1 MSARL
6 RSALA
11 IVVSLAFV
19 AAACGGEITVSV
31 DDDDEVAAPTTEA
44 PAVSEPD
51 ASEPDD
57 AGAATDEAPAA
68 TEPDDAGAATD
79 EAPAA
84 TEPADEPAATDDE
97 TAATEPDDT
106 DDAPA
111 EETAAAEPD
120 EPEGPPPNIFDD
132 PRGGIFNEYQATMDR
147 GDHPFMQIDAF
158 CNAHPAAADRVA
170 TDKGIEA
177 DTIKIT
183 HIRSK
188 LEDFAEI
195 GFGTDVGDPAEMFET
210 FVTYVNEQCGG
221 IRGRMIDLHTIH
233 VEVLGDQLDELRNA
247 ACIEAIED
255 NDAVIIVN
263 SSGFQ
268 GSATL
273 CIVEEHETAF
283 VTVQPQPEEF
293 MQRGQDRLVTMTP
306 TAEEALSWLALD
318 LIARGELEGKTVGIA
333 APDTPGQFE
342 AVEAGLVN
350 VLRERGVNVAVFDK
364 IGCGGSVM
372 CADGS
377 VETVGRFRSE
387 GVDVVFNVLNVISA
401 PFFLTEMLAQG
412 FEPGDVQFYASDFNS
427 QAAEIV
433 ASKILQFG
441 TEAAATFYNG
451 ARIMDSRDVGA
462 YRLEGYEPRAFN
474 EMCNDLY
481 GAHSPSGANHESE
494 DRHDGNSRYGMVGSV
509 CTVLRIALRA
519 LYDAGDNPTRADVY
533 TTLANLGPVDTNEMI
548 PGSIRPGKTRVPDAI
563 HNLVWE
569 FPCTKPYGLPVP
581 GFEDSGGT
589 CIYPIDDYRPAPS

>member
-1 MSARL
+1 MSPRL

-11 IVVSLAFV
+11 IVISLAFV
-19 AAACGGEITVSV
+19 AAACGGEVSVSV
-31 DDDDEVAAPTTEA
+31 DDDEGTAAPTTAA

-51 ASEPDD
+51 ADEPDD
-57 AGAATDEAPAA
+57 SGEAPAPEETTTTEADDEPEATTTTEADDEPEAPAA
-68 TEPDDAGAATD
+68 AD
-79 EAPAA
+79 EADEEPEASEEETTT
-84 TEPADEPAATDDE
+84 TEPA
-97 TAATEPDDT
+97 
-106 DDAPA
+106 
-111 EETAAAEPD
+111 

-132 PRGGIFNEYQATMDR
+132 PRGGIFNEYQAAMDR
-147 GDHPFMQIDAF
+147 GDHPFMQVDAF

-195 GFGTDVGDPAEMFET
+195 GFGTDVGDPEEMFNT

-255 NDAVIIVN
+255 NDAVLIVN

-283 VTVQPQPEEF
+283 ITVQPQPEEF
-293 MQRGQDRLVTMTP
+293 MNRSGDRLITMTP
-306 TAEEALSWLALD
+306 TAEEALGWLALD
-318 LIARGELEGKTVGIA
+318 LIARGELDGKTVGIA
-333 APDTPGQFE
+333 APDTPGQYE

-350 VLRERGVNVAVFDK
+350 VLRDNGVNVAVFDK
-364 IGCGGSVM
+364 IGCGGSAVCM
-372 CADGS
+372 EGNIEAA
-377 VETVGRFRSE
+377 TRFRSE
-387 GVDVVFNVLNVISA
+387 GVDVAFNVLNVISA
-401 PFFLTEMLAQG
+401 PFFLTELLNQG
-412 FEPGDVQFYASDFNS
+412 FEPGDIQFYASDFNS

-433 ASKILQFG
+433 ASKVLQFG
-441 TEAAATFYNG
+441 GEAVAALYNG
-451 ARIMDSRDVGA
+451 ARIMDSRDTGA

-509 CTVLRIALRA
+509 CTVLRTALRA
-519 LYDAGDNPTRADVY
+519 IYDAGDNPTRADIY
-533 TTLANLGPVDTNEMI
+533 ATLANLGAIDTNEMI
-548 PGSIRPGKTRVPDAI
+548 PGTIRPGKTRVPDVI

-589 CIYPIDDYRPAPS
+589 CIYPVDDFRPAPS

>member
-6 RSALA
+6 RTALA
-11 IVVSLAFV
+11 IVISLAFV
-19 AAACGGEITVSV
+19 AAACGGEVTVSV
-31 DDDDEVAAPTTEA
+31 DDDESTAAPTTEA

-51 ASEPDD
+51 ADEPDD
-57 AGAATDEAPAA
+57 SGEAPAA
-68 TEPDDAGAATD
+68 EETTTTEATDEPEAPATTEPDDEPEAPATTD
-79 EAPAA
+79 EADEEPEASEEETTT
-84 TEPADEPAATDDE
+84 TEPA
-97 TAATEPDDT
+97 
-106 DDAPA
+106 
-111 EETAAAEPD
+111 

-132 PRGGIFNEYQATMDR
+132 PRGGIFNEYQAAMDR
-147 GDHPFMQIDAF
+147 GDHPFMQVDAF

-195 GFGTDVGDPAEMFET
+195 GFGTDVGDPEEMFNT

-255 NDAVIIVN
+255 NDAVLIVN

-283 VTVQPQPEEF
+283 ITVQPQPEEF
-293 MQRGQDRLVTMTP
+293 MNRSGDRLITMTP
-306 TAEEALSWLALD
+306 TAEEALGWLALD
-318 LIARGELEGKTVGIA
+318 LIARGELDGKTVGIA
-333 APDTPGQFE
+333 APDTPGQYE

-350 VLRERGVNVAVFDK
+350 VLRDNGVNVAVFDK
-364 IGCGGSVM
+364 IGCGGSAVCM
-372 CADGS
+372 EGNIEAAS
-377 VETVGRFRSE
+377 RFRSE
-387 GVDVVFNVLNVISA
+387 GVDVAFNVLNVISA
-401 PFFLTEMLAQG
+401 PFFLTELLNQG
-412 FEPGDVQFYASDFNS
+412 FEPGDIQFYASDFNS

-433 ASKILQFG
+433 ASKVLQFG
-441 TEAAATFYNG
+441 GEAVAALYNG
-451 ARIMDSRDVGA
+451 ARIMDSRDTGA

-509 CTVLRIALRA
+509 CTVLRTGLRA
-519 LYDAGDNPTRADVY
+519 IYDAGDNPTRADIY
-533 TTLANLGPVDTNEMI
+533 ATLANLGAIDTNEMI
-548 PGSIRPGKTRVPDAI
+548 PGTIEPGKTRVPNVI

-589 CIYPIDDYRPAPS
+589 CIYPVDDFRPAPS

>member
-11 IVVSLAFV
+11 IVISLAFV
-19 AAACGGEITVSV
+19 AAACGGEVSVSV
-31 DDDDEVAAPTTEA
+31 DDDESTAAPTTAA

-51 ASEPDD
+51 ADEPDD
-57 AGAATDEAPAA
+57 SGEAPAEETTTTEPDDEPEAPAA
-68 TEPDDAGAATD
+68 TEPDDEPEAPAATD
-79 EAPAA
+79 EADEEPEASEEETTT
-84 TEPADEPAATDDE
+84 TEPA
-97 TAATEPDDT
+97 
-106 DDAPA
+106 
-111 EETAAAEPD
+111 
-120 EPEGPPPNIFDD
+120 EPEGPPPNIYNA
-132 PRGGIFNEYQATMDR
+132 PRGGVFAEYQASMDR

-188 LEDFAEI
+188 LEDFAAI

-233 VEVLGDQLDELRNA
+233 VDVLGDQLDEIRNA

-273 CIVEEHETAF
+273 CIVEENETAF

-293 MQRGQDRLVTMTP
+293 MNRSGDRLITMTP
-306 TAEEALSWLALD
+306 TAEEALGWLALD
-318 LIARGELEGKTVGIA
+318 LIQRGELDGKTVGIA
-333 APDTPGQFE
+333 APDTPGQYE

-350 VLRERGVNVAVFDK
+350 VLRDNGVNVAVFDK
-364 IGCGGSVM
+364 VGCGGTVA
-372 CADGS
+372 CTEGAVD
-377 VETVGRFRSE
+377 TVGRFRSE
-387 GVDVVFNVLNVISA
+387 GVDVIFNVFNVISA
-401 PFFLTEMLAQG
+401 PLFLVEMLNQG
-412 FEPGDVQFYASDFNS
+412 YQPGDVQFYASDFNS

-441 TEAAATFYNG
+441 GVEAAALYNG

-474 EMCNDLY
+474 EMCTDLY
-481 GAHSPSGANHESE
+481 GAYSPSGANHESE

-509 CTVLRIALRA
+509 CTVLRTALRA

-533 TTLANLGPVDTNEMI
+533 ATLANLGPIDTNEMV
-548 PGSIRPGKTRVPDAI
+548 PGSIRPGKTRVPDVI

-589 CIYPIDDYRPAPS
+589 CIYPIDEYRPAPS

>member
-6 RSALA
+6 RTALV
-11 IVVSLAFV
+11 IVITMAFV
-19 AAACGGEITVSV
+19 AAACGGEVT
-31 DDDDEVAAPTTEA
+31 DTDNGGAAAPTTQA
-44 PAVSEPD
+44 P
-51 ASEPDD
+51 
-57 AGAATDEAPAA
+57 G
-68 TEPDDAGAATD
+68 
-79 EAPAA
+79 
-84 TEPADEPAATDDE
+84 
-97 TAATEPDDT
+97 T

-111 EETAAAEPD
+111 EETTTTEPDDSDEAPATTEPDDTEDAPAEETTTTEPDDSDEAPATTEPDDTEDAPAEETTTTEPD
-120 EPEGPPPNIFDD
+120 EPEGPPPNIFND

-147 GDHPFMQIDAF
+147 GDHPFMQVDSF

-210 FVTYVNEQCGG
+210 FVAYVNEQCGG
-221 IRGRMIDLHTIH
+221 VRGRMIDLHTIH
-233 VEVLGDQLDELRNA
+233 VDVLGDQLDEIRNA

-283 VTVQPQPEEF
+283 VTVQPQPKEF
-293 MQRGQDRLVTMTP
+293 MQRGGDRLITMTP

-318 LIARGELEGKTVGIA
+318 LIERGELDGKTVGIA
-333 APDTPGQFE
+333 APDTPGQYE
-342 AVEAGLVN
+342 AVEAGLVS
-350 VLRERGVNVAVFDK
+350 VLRDHGVNVAVFDK

-372 CADGS
+372 CAEGS
-377 VETVGRFRSE
+377 VDTVSKFRSE

-412 FEPGDVQFYASDFNS
+412 YQPGDVQFYASDFNS

-441 TEAAATFYNG
+441 TEAAAAFYNG
-451 ARIMDSRDVGA
+451 ARIMDSRDVGG

-509 CTVLRIALRA
+509 CVVLRIALRA
-519 LYDAGDNPTRADVY
+519 LHDAGDNPTRADVY
-533 TTLANLGPVDTNEMI
+533 STLANLGAVDTNEMI
-548 PGSIRPGKTRVPDAI
+548 PGSITPGNTQVPDAI

-589 CIYPIDDYRPAPS
+589 CIYPVDEYRPAPS

>member
-6 RSALA
+6 RTALA
-11 IVVSLAFV
+11 IVISLAFV
-19 AAACGGEITVSV
+19 AAACGGEVTVSV
-31 DDDDEVAAPTTEA
+31 DDDEGTAAPTTEA

-51 ASEPDD
+51 AAEPDD
-57 AGAATDEAPAA
+57 SGEAPAA
-68 TEPDDAGAATD
+68 EETTTTEAEDEPEAPATTEPDDEP

-84 TEPADEPAATDDE
+84 ADEADEEPEASEEETTTTEPA
-97 TAATEPDDT
+97 
-106 DDAPA
+106 
-111 EETAAAEPD
+111 

-132 PRGGIFNEYQATMDR
+132 PRGGIFNEYQAAMDR
-147 GDHPFMQIDAF
+147 GDHPFMQVDAF

-195 GFGTDVGDPAEMFET
+195 GFGTDVGDPEEMFNT

-255 NDAVIIVN
+255 NDAVLIVN

-283 VTVQPQPEEF
+283 ITVQPQPEEF
-293 MQRGQDRLVTMTP
+293 MNRSGDRLITMTP
-306 TAEEALSWLALD
+306 TAEEALGWLALD
-318 LIARGELEGKTVGIA
+318 LIARGELDGKTVGIA
-333 APDTPGQFE
+333 APDTPGQYE

-350 VLRERGVNVAVFDK
+350 VLRDNGVNVAVFDK
-364 IGCGGSVM
+364 IGCGGSAVCM
-372 CADGS
+372 EGNIEAAS
-377 VETVGRFRSE
+377 RFRSE
-387 GVDVVFNVLNVISA
+387 GVDVAFNVLNVISA
-401 PFFLTEMLAQG
+401 PFFLTELLNQG
-412 FEPGDVQFYASDFNS
+412 FEPGDIQFYASDFNS

-433 ASKILQFG
+433 ASKVLQFG
-441 TEAAATFYNG
+441 GEAVAALYNG
-451 ARIMDSRDVGA
+451 ARIMDSRDTGA

-509 CTVLRIALRA
+509 CTVLRTALRA
-519 LYDAGDNPTRADVY
+519 IYDAGDNPTRADIY
-533 TTLANLGPVDTNEMI
+533 ATLANLGAIDTNEMI
-548 PGSIRPGKTRVPDAI
+548 PGTIEPGKTRVPNVI

-589 CIYPIDDYRPAPS
+589 CIYPVDDFRPAPS

>member
-1 MSARL
+1 MTARL
-6 RSALA
+6 RTALA
-11 IVVSLAFV
+11 IVISLAFV
-19 AAACGGEITVSV
+19 AAACGGEVTEP
-31 DDDDEVAAPTTEA
+31 DAGGAAAPAAEA
-44 PAVSEPD
+44 PDVSEPD
-51 ASEPDD
+51 AAEPD
-57 AGAATDEAPAA
+57 AGEPADTDEAPAT
-68 TEPDDAGAATD
+68 TEPDA
-79 EAPAA
+79 
-84 TEPADEPAATDDE
+84 EPA
-97 TAATEPDDT
+97 
-106 DDAPA
+106 APA
-111 EETAAAEPD
+111 EETTTTEAAASDDEPAADEPD
-120 EPEGPPPNIFDD
+120 EGDEAPAEETTTTEPAEPEGPPPNIFDD
-132 PRGGIFNEYQATMDR
+132 PRGGLFNEYQAAMDR

-158 CNAHPAAADRVA
+158 CNAHPAAADRVD
-170 TDKGIEA
+170 TDKGIGA
-177 DTIKIT
+177 DTINIT

-188 LEDFAEI
+188 LEDFAAI

-233 VEVLGDQLDELRNA
+233 VDVLGDQLDELRNA

-255 NDAVIIVN
+255 NDAVIILN

-283 VTVQPQPEEF
+283 ITVQPLPEEF
-293 MQRGQDRLVTMTP
+293 MNRSGGRLIGTTP

-318 LIARGELEGKTVGIA
+318 LIERGELDGKTIGIA

-350 VLRERGVNVAVFDK
+350 VLRDNGVSVAVFDK
-364 IGCGGSVM
+364 VGCGGTIACTEGAV
-372 CADGS
+372 D
-377 VETVGRFRSE
+377 TVARFRSE
-387 GVDVVFNVLNVISA
+387 GVDVVFNVFNVISA
-401 PFFLTEMLAQG
+401 PLFLVEMLNQG
-412 FEPGDVQFYASDFNS
+412 FQPGDVQFYASDFNS

-441 TEAAATFYNG
+441 GVEAAALYNG

-494 DRHDGNSRYGMVGSV
+494 DRHDGNSRYGMVVSV
-509 CTVLRIALRA
+509 CAVLRIALRA
-519 LYDAGDNPTRADVY
+519 LHDAGDNPTRADVY
-533 TTLANLGPVDTNEMI
+533 STLANLGAVDTNEML
-548 PGSIRPGKTRVPDAI
+548 PGSIRPDKTRIPDAI

-581 GFEDSGGT
+581 GYEDAGGT
-589 CIYPIDDYRPAPS
+589 CIYPINEFRPAPS

>member
-1 MSARL
+1 MV
-6 RSALA
+6 
-11 IVVSLAFV
+11 ISLAFV
-19 AAACGGEITVSV
+19 AAACGGEVSVSV
-31 DDDDEVAAPTTEA
+31 DTDDGAAAPTTEA
-44 PAVSEPD
+44 PEVSEPD
-51 ASEPDD
+51 TSEPDD
-57 AGAATDEAPAA
+57 SGEAPAAEETTTTEPDDEPEATTTTEADEEPETTATTDEPDDSDEAPAA
-68 TEPDDAGAATD
+68 
-79 EAPAA
+79 
-84 TEPADEPAATDDE
+84 
-97 TAATEPDDT
+97 
-106 DDAPA
+106 
-111 EETAAAEPD
+111 EETTTTEPD

-158 CNAHPAAADRVA
+158 CNAHPAAADRAA

-177 DTIKIT
+177 DSIKIT

-195 GFGTDVGDPAEMFET
+195 GFGTDVGDPAEMFDT
-210 FVTYVNEQCGG
+210 FVAYVNEQCGG

-233 VEVLGDQLDELRNA
+233 VDVLGDQLDEIRNA

-293 MQRGQDRLVTMTP
+293 MNRSGDRLITMTP
-306 TAEEALSWLALD
+306 TAEEALGWLALD
-318 LIARGELEGKTVGIA
+318 LIARGELDGKTVGIA
-333 APDTPGQFE
+333 APDTPGQYE

-350 VLRERGVNVAVFDK
+350 VLRDNGVNVAVFDR
-364 IGCGGSVM
+364 IGCGGSAVCM
-372 CADGS
+372 EGN
-377 VETVGRFRSE
+377 VEAAGRFRSE
-387 GVDVVFNVLNVISA
+387 GVDVAFNVLNVISA
-401 PFFLTEMLAQG
+401 PFFLTELLAQG
-412 FEPGDVQFYASDFNS
+412 FEPGDIQFYASDFNS

-433 ASKILQFG
+433 ASKVLQFG
-441 TEAAATFYNG
+441 GEAVAALYNG
-451 ARIMDSRDVGA
+451 ARIMDSRDVGG

-533 TTLANLGPVDTNEMI
+533 ETLANLGAVDTNEMI
-548 PGSIRPGKTRVPDAI
+548 PGSIEPGKTRVPNVI

-589 CIYPIDDYRPAPS
+589 CIYPVDEYRPAPS

>member
-6 RSALA
+6 RTALV
-11 IVVSLAFV
+11 IVITMAFV
-19 AAACGGEITVSV
+19 AAACGGEVSVSV
-31 DDDDEVAAPTTEA
+31 DTEDGAAAPTTQA
-44 PAVSEPD
+44 PDTAEP
-51 ASEPDD
+51 
-57 AGAATDEAPAA
+57 AT
-68 TEPDDAGAATD
+68 TEPDDAPATTEPD
-79 EAPAA
+79 DAPA
-84 TEPADEPAATDDE
+84 T
-97 TAATEPDDT
+97 TEPDDT
-106 DDAPA
+106 DDAPAEQTAAAEPDGSDDAPATTEPDDSDDAPA

-221 IRGRMIDLHTIH
+221 IRGRLIDLHTIH
-233 VEVLGDQLDELRNA
+233 VDVLGDQLDEIRNA

-462 YRLEGYEPRAFN
+462 YRLEGYEPRALN

-509 CTVLRIALRA
+509 CVVLRIALRA

>member
-57 AGAATDEAPAA
+57 AGEAPDEAPAA
-68 TEPDDAGAATD
+68 TAPDDGAAAAD

-84 TEPADEPAATDDE
+84 TEPADEPAVTGD
-97 TAATEPDDT
+97 
-106 DDAPA
+106 
-111 EETAAAEPD
+111 ETAAAEPGD
-120 EPEGPPPNIFDD
+120 EPAATESETTTTEPAEPEGPPPNIFDD
-132 PRGGIFNEYQATMDR
+132 PRDGIFDEYQATMDR
-147 GDHPFMQIDAF
+147 GDHPFMQVDAF

-188 LEDFAEI
+188 LEDFAAI

-233 VEVLGDQLDELRNA
+233 VDVLGDQLDEIRNA

-293 MQRGQDRLVTMTP
+293 MERGQDRLVTMTP

-318 LIARGELEGKTVGIA
+318 LIAQGELDGKTVGIA

-350 VLRERGVNVAVFDK
+350 VLREHGVNVAVFDK
-364 IGCGGSVM
+364 VGCGGTVACSEGAV
-372 CADGS
+372 D
-377 VETVGRFRSE
+377 TVGRFRSE
-387 GVDVVFNVLNVISA
+387 GVDVVFNVFNVISA
-401 PFFLTEMLAQG
+401 PFFLVEMLAQG
-412 FEPGDVQFYASDFNS
+412 YKPGDVQFYASDFNS

-441 TEAAATFYNG
+441 QEAAAALYNG
-451 ARIMDSRDVGA
+451 AHIMDSRDVGA

-509 CTVLRIALRA
+509 CVVLRIALRA

-589 CIYPIDDYRPAPS
+589 CIYPIDEYRPAPS

>member
-1 MSARL
+1 MSTRL

-11 IVVSLAFV
+11 IVISLAFV
-19 AAACGGEITVSV
+19 AAACGGEVTVSV
-31 DDDDEVAAPTTEA
+31 DDEAAAPTTEA
-44 PAVSEPD
+44 PAASDPETDEPVD
-51 ASEPDD
+51 S
-57 AGAATDEAPAA
+57 GEAPA
-68 TEPDDAGAATD
+68 DDAPAT
-79 EAPAA
+79 
-84 TEPADEPAATDDE
+84 TEPADEPDAPVT
-97 TAATEPDDT
+97 TEPADEP
-106 DDAPA
+106 DAPVTTEPEDSGDTA
-111 EETAAAEPD
+111 TTETTTTAPA

-132 PRGGIFNEYQATMDR
+132 PRDGIFDEYQATMDR

-158 CNAHPAAADRVA
+158 CNAHPAAADRTA

-177 DTIKIT
+177 DSIKIT

-188 LEDFAEI
+188 LEDFAAI

-233 VEVLGDQLDELRNA
+233 VDVLGDQLDEIRNA

-273 CIVEEHETAF
+273 CIVEENETAF

-293 MQRGQDRLVTMTP
+293 MERGGDRLITMTP
-306 TAEEALSWLALD
+306 TAEEALGWLALD
-318 LIARGELEGKTVGIA
+318 LIQRGELEGKTVGIA

-350 VLRERGVNVAVFDK
+350 VLRDNGVNVAVFDK
-364 IGCGGSVM
+364 VGCGGTIACTEGAV
-372 CADGS
+372 D
-377 VETVGRFRSE
+377 TVGRFRSE

-401 PFFLTEMLAQG
+401 PLFLTEMLNQG
-412 FEPGDVQFYASDFNS
+412 YQPGDVQFYASDFNS
-427 QAAEIV
+427 QASEIV
-433 ASKILQFG
+433 ASKIVQFG
-441 TEAAATFYNG
+441 GVAAGELYNG
-451 ARIMDSRDVGA
+451 TRIMDSRDVGA
-462 YRLEGYEPRAFN
+462 YRLTGYEPRAFN
-474 EMCNDLY
+474 EMCNDVY

-509 CTVLRIALRA
+509 CTVLRTALRA

-533 TTLANLGPVDTNEMI
+533 ATLANLGPIDTNEMV
-548 PGSIRPGKTRVPDAI
+548 PGSISPGNTRVPDAI

-569 FPCTKPYGLPVP
+569 FPCTRPYGLPVP
-581 GFEDSGGT
+581 GLEDAGGT
-589 CIYPIDDYRPAPS
+589 CIYPIDEYRASPS

>member
-1 MSARL
+1 MSPRL

-11 IVVSLAFV
+11 IVISLAFV
-19 AAACGGEITVSV
+19 AAACGGEVTVSV
-31 DDDDEVAAPTTEA
+31 DDDDTAAPTTEA

-51 ASEPDD
+51 AAEPEDEPEAPD
-57 AGAATDEAPAA
+57 EGTTTTEPEDEPEAPAT
-68 TEPDDAGAATD
+68 TEPEDDP
-79 EAPAA
+79 EAPAT
-84 TEPADEPAATDDE
+84 TEPEDADEE
-97 TAATEPDDT
+97 
-106 DDAPA
+106 PA
-111 EETAAAEPD
+111 EETTTTEPP

-132 PRGGIFNEYQATMDR
+132 PRDGLFDEYQASMDR

-158 CNAHPAAADRVA
+158 CNAHAAAADRVA

-177 DTIKIT
+177 DSIKIT

-195 GFGTDVGDPAEMFET
+195 GFGTDVGDPEEMFNT

-233 VEVLGDQLDELRNA
+233 VEVLGDQLDEQRNA

-255 NDAVIIVN
+255 NDAVLIVN

-293 MQRGQDRLVTMTP
+293 MNRSGDRLITMTP
-306 TAEEALSWLALD
+306 TAEEALGWLALD
-318 LIARGELEGKTVGIA
+318 LIQRGALDGKTVGIA

-350 VLRERGVNVAVFDK
+350 VLRDHGVNVAVFDK

-377 VETVGRFRSE
+377 VDTVGRFRSE

-412 FEPGDVQFYASDFNS
+412 FEPGSVQFYASDFNS

-441 TEAAATFYNG
+441 GVEAAALYNG
-451 ARIMDSRDVGA
+451 ARIMDSRDTGA

-509 CTVLRIALRA
+509 CTVLRTALRA
-519 LYDAGDNPTRADVY
+519 IYDAGDNPTRADIY
-533 TTLANLGPVDTNEMI
+533 TTLANLGSIDTNEMI
-548 PGSIRPGKTRVPDAI
+548 PGSIEPGKTRVPNVI

-581 GFEDSGGT
+581 GFEDAGGT
-589 CIYPIDDYRPAPS
+589 CIYPVNEFRPAPS

>member
-1 MSARL
+1 MTARM
-6 RSALA
+6 RTALA
-11 IVVSLAFV
+11 IVISLAFV
-19 AAACGGEITVSV
+19 AAACGGEVTEP
-31 DDDDEVAAPTTEA
+31 DDGAAATATTEA
-44 PAVSEPD
+44 PSADEPD
-51 ASEPDD
+51 APEPD
-57 AGAATDEAPAA
+57 
-68 TEPDDAGAATD
+68 
-79 EAPAA
+79 
-84 TEPADEPAATDDE
+84 DEPAAAEETTTTAADDE
-97 TAATEPDDT
+97 PAAAEETTTTAADDEP
-106 DDAPA
+106 AAA
-111 EETAAAEPD
+111 EETAAAEPDDEPAADEETATAEPD

-147 GDHPFMQIDAF
+147 GDHPFMQVDAF
-158 CNAHPAAADRVA
+158 CNSHPAAADRA
-170 TDKGIEA
+170 DTDKGIGA
-177 DTIKIT
+177 DTINIT

-188 LEDFAEI
+188 LEDFAAI

-221 IRGRMIDLHTIH
+221 VRGRMIDLHTIH
-233 VEVLGDQLDELRNA
+233 VDVLGDQLDELRNA

-255 NDAVIIVN
+255 NDAVIILN

-283 VTVQPQPEEF
+283 ITVQPLPEEF
-293 MQRGQDRLVTMTP
+293 INRGGGRLIATTP
-306 TAEEALSWLALD
+306 TAEEALSWQALD
-318 LIARGELEGKTVGIA
+318 LIERGELDGKTVGIA
-333 APDTPGQFE
+333 APDTPGQYE

-350 VLRERGVNVAVFDK
+350 VLRDNGINVAVFDK
-364 IGCGGSVM
+364 IGCGGTVA
-372 CADGS
+372 CTEGAVD
-377 VETVGRFRSE
+377 TVGRFRSE
-387 GVDVVFNVLNVISA
+387 GVDVIFNVLNVISA
-401 PFFLTEMLAQG
+401 PLFLVEMLNQG
-412 FEPGDVQFYASDFNS
+412 FQPGDVQFYASDFNS

-441 TEAAATFYNG
+441 GVEAAALYNG
-451 ARIMDSRDVGA
+451 ARIMDARDVGA

-494 DRHDGNSRYGMVGSV
+494 DRHDGNSRYGMVASV
-509 CTVLRIALRA
+509 CSILRIALRA
-519 LYDAGDNPTRADVY
+519 LHDAGDNPTRADVY
-533 TTLANLGPVDTNEMI
+533 TTLLNLGAVDTNEML
-548 PGSIRPGKTRVPDAI
+548 PGSIRPDKTRIPDAI

-589 CIYPIDDYRPAPS
+589 CIYPVDEYRAAPS